1 MVDLKRVVNLTKPD
15 NNYKYPAKVEVAIL
29 LDEGYSIL
37 QSVLGFGIFNYNGYG
52 LLNVENIGAF
62 NYDED
67 AAREAE
73 RIGYCK
79 IIPVDELPY
88 NFYIDG
94 YDARYFGW
102 VDTPDNRK
110 AIKEYCKKLEDKSKK
125 EFNLATVWE
134 ILD

>member
-1 MVDLKRVVNLTKPD
+1 MVDFKKVLKGKA
-15 NNYKYPAKVEVAIL
+15 NNYVYPTEEEVSIL
-29 LDEGYSIL
+29 LDEGYPIL

-52 LLNVENIGAF
+52 LLNVESIGAF

-67 AAREAE
+67 AAREAK

-79 IIPVDELPY
+79 IIPVNELPY

-94 YDARYFGW
+94 HDVRFFGW

-110 AIKEYCKKLEDKSKK
+110 AIKEYCKKLEDESKRK
-125 EFNLATVWE
+125 FNLATVWE

>member
-15 NNYKYPAKVEVAIL
+15 NNYKYPAEVEVAIL

-125 EFNLATVWE
+125 EFALATVWE

>member
-1 MVDLKRVVNLTKPD
+1 MVDFKKVLKGET
-15 NNYKYPAKVEVAIL
+15 NNYVYPTKEEVSIL
-29 LDEGYSIL
+29 LNNGWSIL
-37 QSVLGFGIFNYNGYG
+37 QSVLGFSIFNYNGYG

-110 AIKEYCKKLEDKSKK
+110 AIKEYCKKLEDESKK
-125 EFNLATVWE
+125 KFNLATVWE

>member
-1 MVDLKRVVNLTKPD
+1 MVDFKKVLKGET
-15 NNYKYPAKVEVAIL
+15 NNYVYPTKEEVSIL
-29 LDEGYSIL
+29 LNNGWSIL
-37 QSVLGFGIFNYNGYG
+37 QSVLGFEIFNYNGYD
-52 LLNVENIGAF
+52 LLCIESIDGF
-62 NYDED
+62 NYDDE
-67 AAREAE
+67 AAKEAE

-102 VDTPDNRK
+102 VDNPDNRK
-110 AIKEYCKKLEDKSKK
+110 AIKEYCKKLEDESKK
-125 EFNLATVWE
+125 KFNLATVWE

>member
-1 MVDLKRVVNLTKPD
+1 MVDFKKILKGET
-15 NNYKYPAKVEVAIL
+15 NNYVYPTKEEVSIL
-29 LDEGYSIL
+29 LNAGWSIL
-37 QSVLGFGIFNYNGYG
+37 QSVLGFEIFDYNGYN
-52 LLNVENIGAF
+52 LLGVESIGEL
-62 NYDED
+62 NHDD
-67 AAREAE
+67 VAAKEAE

-110 AIKEYCKKLEDKSKK
+110 AIKEYCKKLEDESKK
-125 EFNLATVWE
+125 KFNLATVWE

>member
-1 MVDLKRVVNLTKPD
+1 MVDFKKILKGET
-15 NNYKYPAKVEVAIL
+15 NNYVYPTKEEVSIL
-29 LDEGYSIL
+29 LSAGWSIL
-37 QSVLGFGIFNYNGYG
+37 QSVLGFEIFDYNGYN
-52 LLNVENIGAF
+52 LLGVESIGEL
-62 NYDED
+62 NCDED

-94 YDARYFGW
+94 HDVRFFGW

-110 AIKEYCKKLEDKSKK
+110 AIKEYCKKLEDESKRK
-125 EFNLATVWE
+125 FNLATVWE